1 MKNKIKMTFDE
12 WKKNKNLSSKSE
24 KILQLIDKDLDSYA
38 NDTRRL
44 NSRISYGK
52 YRTSAVILFSKSNYV
67 KLQIKKILFEN
78 ETINWSK
85 FGFINPSDR
94 EHCKK
99 GFKELNITKYSQY
112 NEELK
117 KYLTNVLKK
126 VI

>member
-12 WKKNKNLSSKSE
+12 WKKEKNLSSKAE
-24 KILQLIDKDLDSYA
+24 KILRLIDKDLVSYA
-38 NDTRRL
+38 DDTRRL

-52 YRTSAVILFSKSNYV
+52 YRTSAVILFPKPNYI

-85 FGFINPSDR
+85 FGFINPSEK

-99 GFKELNITKYSQY
+99 GFKELNITKHSQY
-112 NEELK
+112 SEELK

>member
-1 MKNKIKMTFDE
+1 MKNKIKMTFDD
-12 WKKNKNLSSKSE
+12 WKIEKNLSLKTD
-24 KILQLIDKDLDSYA
+24 KILRVIDEDLFSCA

-52 YRTSAVILFSKSNYV
+52 YRTSAIILFPKSNYI

-78 ETINWSK
+78 ETTNWSK
-85 FGFINPSDR
+85 FGFINPSEK

-99 GFKELNITKYSQY
+99 GFKELNITKHSQY